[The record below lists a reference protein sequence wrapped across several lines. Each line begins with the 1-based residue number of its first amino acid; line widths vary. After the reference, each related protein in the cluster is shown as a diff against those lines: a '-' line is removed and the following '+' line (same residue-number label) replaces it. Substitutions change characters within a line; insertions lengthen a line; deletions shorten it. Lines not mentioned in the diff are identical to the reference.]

1 MLRQTNEKVR
11 VLKLNHPA
19 TAFNYSGNVSFQET
33 LKTLHGILKKIF
45 GNKVLYTTLQ
55 LIHDVTTHPEKKVL
69 LRQENHNAI
78 VLFNILRVAKI
89 S

>member
-55 LIHDVTTHPEKKVL
+55 LIHDVTTHPEKKL
-69 LRQENHNAI
+69 KSR
-78 VLFNILRVAKI
+78 KP
-89 S
+89 